1 MSQFTLSIQQPFKQ
15 DSIAVKWVS
24 ITSPSGSFV
33 VGPGHRPLVSA
44 VEPESTVVYD
54 MMYGKEPTPFMD
66 WATRLDARQAIDGL
80 GMLIE
85 QAAESFSVWHG
96 KMPNTTDIRHTL
108 RDA

>member
-15 DSIAVKWVS
+15 ESISVKWVS

-54 MMYGKEPTPFMD
+54 SGSGEK
-66 WATRLDARQAIDGL
+66 AIRVPESGGL
-80 GMLIE
+80 
-85 QAAESFSVWHG
+85 VHVV
-96 KMPNTTDIRHTL
+96 KNTVIL
-108 RDA
+108 FLG